1 MASSRSFDLRSVDVV
16 TGVWIAIENRK
27 SQITYSALRETN
39 LQLYYPMANEL
50 RSRPRRLEAHARIAE
65 VSLTS
70 PNFKHSYRARR
81 AHGRADFWSN
91 RERAQADVEE
101 VSRLRS
107 LINPVRELERE
118 IADFEALAANWPRKR
133 HECASA
139 RRRRR
144 KSRRNTRVWC
154 TNWRSSSSGSFFL
167 AKTTARMRFSPFIP
181 ARAERNL
188 AIGPTCSCGCINAG
202 SSAADYKSQTI
213 DIQTGEEVGIKSAT
227 LLVTGEYAYGYLN
240 TERGVHRLVRI
251 SPFDA
256 NKRRHTSFASV
267 DVVPE
272 IADSAPIE
280 INPADI
286 EVDTFRCGGKGGQNV
301 NKVETAVR
309 IVHKPTG
316 IVVACQAERSQG
328 RNREL
333 AMKMLKAKLYEI
345 EQDKKRAE
353 IDRQYG
359 EKGDVAWGSQIRSYV
374 FQPYQMV
381 KDHRTGAE
389 TSNVQAVMD
398 GDHRSFYPGEIA
410 RANSR
415 WCVRSRSLT
424 RIRCSH
430 QPKQLRPRRL
440 LLTSSKG
447 LLEILDKPEA
457 KSFIVI
463 SL

>member
-1 MASSRSFDLRSVDVV
+1 MSAS
-16 TGVWIAIENRK
+16 
-27 SQITYSALRETN
+27 
-39 LQLYYPMANEL
+39 
-50 RSRPRRLEAHARIAE
+50 
-65 VSLTS
+65 
-70 PNFKHSYRARR
+70 
-81 AHGRADFWSN
+81 DFWNN

-101 VSRLRS
+101 VSRVRS
-107 LINPVRELERE
+107 LVNPFQELERE
-118 IADFEALAANWPRKR
+118 INDFEALQQLAAEENDD
-133 HECASA
+133 AA
-139 RRRRR
+139 R
-144 KSRRNTRVWC
+144 
-154 TNWRSSSSGSFFL
+154 L
-167 AKTTARMRFSPFIP
+167 Q
-181 ARAERNL
+181 AEREIVSEHARLIHKLEEFELRQFLSGENDR
-188 AIGPTCSCGCINAG
+188 ANAFVTIHSGAGGTESCDW
-202 SSAADYKSQTI
+202 ADMLLRMYQRWIERSGYKSQTV
-213 DIQTGEEVGIKSAT
+213 DIQQGEEVGIKSVT
-227 LLVTGEYAYGYLN
+227 LLVNGEYAYGHLQ

-286 EVDTFRCGGKGGQNV
+286 EIDTFRSGGKGGQNV

-309 IVHKPTG
+309 LVHKPTG

-359 EKGDVAWGSQIRSYV
+359 EKGDIAWGSQIRSYV

-398 GDHRSFYPGEIA
+398 GDIDMFIQAKLRGEK
-410 RANSR
+410 N
-415 WCVRSRSLT
+415 T
-424 RIRCSH
+424 
-430 QPKQLRPRRL
+430 
-440 LLTSSKG
+440 KG
-447 LLEILDKPEA
+447 GDKDE
-457 KSFIVI
+457 V
-463 SL
+463 

>member
-1 MASSRSFDLRSVDVV
+1 MA
-16 TGVWIAIENRK
+16 A
-27 SQITYSALRETN
+27 
-39 LQLYYPMANEL
+39 P
-50 RSRPRRLEAHARIAE
+50 
-65 VSLTS
+65 
-70 PNFKHSYRARR
+70 
-81 AHGRADFWSN
+81 DFWSN

-101 VSRLRS
+101 VSRLRA
-107 LINPVRELERE
+107 LVTPFRELER
-118 IADFEALAANWPRKR
+118 ATDDFEALQQLAA
-133 HECASA
+133 EEADA
-139 RRRRR
+139 VRRG
-144 KSRRNTRVWC
+144 N
-154 TNWRSSSSGSFFL
+154 
-167 AKTTARMRFSPFIP
+167 
-181 ARAERNL
+181 AEREIFGEHARL
-188 AIGPTCSCGCINAG
+188 VRKLEEFELRQFLSGPNDRANAFVTIHSGAGGTESCDW
-202 SSAADYKSQTI
+202 ADMLLRMYQRWIERSGFKSQTI

-227 LLVTGEYAYGYLN
+227 LLVIGEYAYGYLGV
-240 TERGVHRLVRI
+240 ERGVHRLVRI

-280 INPADI
+280 VNPADL
-286 EVDTFRCGGKGGQNV
+286 EVDTFRAGGKGGQNV

-309 IVHKPTG
+309 LVHKPSG

-389 TSNVQAVMD
+389 TSNVQGVMD
-398 GDHRSFYPGEIA
+398 GDIDLFIQA
-410 RANSR
+410 
-415 WCVRSRSLT
+415 
-424 RIRCSH
+424 
-430 QPKQLRPRRL
+430 KLRGQKA
-440 LLTSSKG
+440 TKG
-447 LLEILDKPEA
+447 A
-457 KSFIVI
+457 KDDID
-463 SL
+463 